1 VSDLPRGVDA
11 FRGPPSRAI
20 VGAGEERVADPSW
33 FKHMADVLRRNDI
46 RLFATVPD
54 YIVSHVLEHLWAD
67 PACTVVTATRE
78 EEALGILSGA
88 WLGGQRGALLMQN
101 SGLGNC
107 INTLGSFNVASQLPV
122 VLVISHRGDL
132 GEFNPAQV
140 PMGQATE
147 RILDALAIRHV
158 MPRSVA
164 DLEAQADGLVKLCYT
179 QSLPVAFV
187 LPSELTGGK
196 LG

>member
-1 VSDLPRGVDA
+1 M
-11 FRGPPSRAI
+11 
-20 VGAGEERVADPSW
+20 ADPSW
-33 FKHMADVLRRNDI
+33 AKHVADVLRRNKI

-54 YIVSHVLEHLWAD
+54 YIVGQVLDHLWAD

-88 WLGGQRGALLMQN
+88 WLGGERGALLMQN

-107 INTLGSFNVASQLPV
+107 INTLGSLNVASQIPV

-140 PMGQATE
+140 PVGQAAE
-147 RILDALAIRHV
+147 RILDAFGIRHV
-158 MPRSVA
+158 VPRSIA
-164 DLEAQADGLVKLCYT
+164 DLEAQADGLVKLAYT
-179 QSLPVAFV
+179 RAVPAAFLLPT
-187 LPSELTGGK
+187 ELTGGK

>member
-1 VSDLPRGVDA
+1 
-11 FRGPPSRAI
+11 
-20 VGAGEERVADPSW
+20 VAD
-33 FKHMADVLRRNDI
+33 ALRRNDI
-46 RLFATVPD
+46 RLFTTVPD

-88 WLGGQRGALLMQN
+88 WLGAQQGALLMQN
-101 SGLGNC
+101 RGLGNC
-107 INTLGSFNVASQLPV
+107 VNTLGSLNAASQVPG
-122 VLVISHRGDL
+122 VLGISHRGDL

-147 RILDALAIRHV
+147 RVLDALGIRHV

-164 DLEAQADGLVKLCYT
+164 EFEAQADGLIKLGYT

-187 LPSELTGGK
+187 LPAELTGG
-196 LG
+196 